1 MDSDTFKISKWVK
14 AGTVVFFLALV
25 LFLFRVSILEKIG
38 GILIY
43 QSELVPS
50 DAIVVLAGSHNGCR
64 IEEAARIF
72 KKGMGKV
79 IVFGGYTQYPG
90 MEGHIGMKQYAI
102 KLGVPEEKI
111 VAEKAIGETS
121 TWGEALSNIK
131 LLKRLKAKS
140 LILVTSSFHTRR
152 SHWVYERVIKSLNMH
167 ITLRVQPAYDPKVP
181 YPGWWKIRSGKKYVF
196 DEYIKFLYYLIV
208 Y

>member
-102 KLGVPEEKI
+102 KLGVPGDKI
-111 VAEKAIGETS
+111 IAEKATGEIS
-121 TWGEALSNIK
+121 TWGEAEFN
-131 LLKRLKAKS
+131 LKQLERLKAKS
-140 LILVTSSFHTRR
+140 FILVTSSFHTRR
-152 SHWVYERVIKSLNMH
+152 SQWVYERTIKKLNLD
-167 ITLRVQPAYDPKVP
+167 IALLLQPAPDPIVP
-181 YPGWWKIRSGKKYVF
+181 YPGWWKVRSGQKKIF
-196 DEYIKFLYYLIV
+196 TEYIKLLYYLIS